1 MVTGRAGVIDD
12 ESDRQPQSATPPI
25 DPASYL
31 PKRWGDKSTRFTL
44 GIAGFVVFFL
54 GWWVVSAAYH
64 ISVILPPPTTVLKN
78 TWDIL
83 TLHTA
88 SWQYGPN
95 IYSHVLTSLRQ
106 GVIGLAL
113 GAAGG
118 IVLGLGFGR
127 VKVIHGML
135 TPVVRAL
142 YPIPSIAWMPLAI
155 LWFGLGDEA
164 IIVTV
169 ALAVFCPVFF
179 SAQAGARQIDQ
190 IQLDAARCFGARG
203 IRLFRKVVLP
213 AAVPHLASGLRIG
226 VGESWRTVVA
236 TEILVSQSGIG
247 FVLNQSRFYFR
258 AEDLITTMIIVAI
271 IGYLTERVLVGT
283 LEKRTIERW
292 QVRSV

>member
-1 MVTGRAGVIDD
+1 MVTGRTDVIDD
-12 ESDRQPQSATPPI
+12 EKPDSSAPQLINPK
-25 DPASYL
+25 SYL
-31 PKRWGDKSTRFTL
+31 PKRWGDGGTRFGL

-54 GWWVVSAAYH
+54 GWWAVSSAYH
-64 ISVILPPPTTVLKN
+64 IAVILPPPTTVLKN

-83 TLHTA
+83 TLHTPA
-88 SWQYGPN
+88 WQYGPN
-95 IYSHVLTSLRQ
+95 IYLHVLTSIRQ

-113 GAAGG
+113 GTVGG
-118 IVLGLGFGR
+118 IILGLGFGR
-127 VKVIHGML
+127 VKVIYGML
-135 TPVVRAL
+135 TPVVRAM

-190 IQLDAARCFGARG
+190 IQIDAARCFGAKG

-258 AEDLITTMIIVAI
+258 AADLITTMIIVAI
-271 IGYLTERVLVGT
+271 IGYVTERLLVGM